1 MQVTEGD
8 WKLTRADQIGHW
20 VEALAAAEDPSN
32 RLAKMDNGLHP
43 DPHPYPEDDPES
55 VREFLRLP
63 SDWNLPRP
71 GMIFSVT
78 GSANSDLD
86 LESMLHEPGN
96 WFKKQRLHLFLA
108 RVIFGVAIK
117 TQGWI
122 IDGGSNVGIM
132 RVLGQVRE
140 HLQFP
145 PSVPLIG
152 MGSHMLNLPPNCL
165 QKYRPQEYKVPPPP
179 NPPHP
184 TKPCPDPN
192 HSHFFFVGPKTST
205 TMANFGDENVFRRS
219 FEVCPSLRS
228 SRVGIKRAHFLH
240 TRLVLASDSPAPG
253 HGFSSFQ
260 STFGAVCIW
269 GRCD

>member
-1 MQVTEGD
+1 MQVTEGN

-20 VEALAAAEDPSN
+20 VEGLAAAEDSSN
-32 RLAKMDNGLHP
+32 ALAKVDNGLHP
-43 DPHPYPEDDPES
+43 DGADDPES

-78 GSANSDLD
+78 GSATTDFD
-86 LESMLHEPGN
+86 LELVGQGLGN
-96 WFKKQRLHLFLA
+96 WFKQRLHQFLA

-132 RVLGQVRE
+132 KALGKARE

-152 MGSHMLNLPPNCL
+152 MGSHMLNLPPHCL
-165 QKYRPQEYKVPPPP
+165 QEYRPQEYKVPPPP
-179 NPPHP
+179 NSADSN
-184 TKPCPDPN
+184 KPCIDPN

-219 FEVCPSLRS
+219 FEVCPSLKS
-228 SRVGIKRAHFLH
+228 SRVGIKRAL
-240 TRLVLASDSPAPG
+240 
-253 HGFSSFQ
+253 
-260 STFGAVCIW
+260 
-269 GRCD
+269 